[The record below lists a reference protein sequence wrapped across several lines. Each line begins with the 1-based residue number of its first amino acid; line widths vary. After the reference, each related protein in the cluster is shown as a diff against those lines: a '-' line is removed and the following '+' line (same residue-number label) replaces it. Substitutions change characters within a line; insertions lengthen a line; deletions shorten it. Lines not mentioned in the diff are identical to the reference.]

1 MTEEQ
6 ALEHIKEAVGLYL
19 PGNSEEYVL
28 NSIRGVLAEVEQ
40 DAYARGYHD
49 GRHDAYA
56 RGYRDG
62 LHDAEQG
69 NAGEF

>member
-1 MTEEQ
+1 MTERQ
-6 ALEHIKEAVGLYL
+6 ALERIKEAVGPHL
-19 PGNSEEYVL
+19 PGHSEEYVL
-28 NSIRGVLAEVEQ
+28 RNIAGVLAEIEQ
-40 DAYARGYHD
+40 
-49 GRHDAYA
+49 DAYA

>member
-1 MTEEQ
+1 MLREQ
-6 ALEHIKEAVGLYL
+6 ALERIKKAVGLYL
-19 PGNSEEYVL
+19 PSNSKKYML
-28 NSIRGVLAEVEQ
+28 KRIREVLAEIEQ
-40 DAYARGYHD
+40 
-49 GRHDAYA
+49 DAYA